1 MMGNKGKQLYL
12 IIDNELKNL
21 VAPFFP
27 LIFFSEIPFFSAF
40 NYPYIV
46 CDIFQISDLSKKIF
60 SKKKFFSKS
69 FF

>member
-12 IIDNELKNL
+12 IIDNELKKL
-21 VAPFFP
+21 VAP
-27 LIFFSEIPFFSAF
+27 FFSEIPFFSAF